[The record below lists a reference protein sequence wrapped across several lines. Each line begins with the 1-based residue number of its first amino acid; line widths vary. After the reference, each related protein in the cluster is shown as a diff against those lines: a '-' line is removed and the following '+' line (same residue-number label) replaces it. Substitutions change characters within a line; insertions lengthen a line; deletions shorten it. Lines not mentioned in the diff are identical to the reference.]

1 LSPLNLQV
9 YRRKTAGSSAGDPSI
24 DPANWQRAFNEAFS
38 AVDVLTISAD
48 LALTA
53 VIRNVLRVA
62 STVKNSSIKLPSANS
77 LSNTNG
83 TYLIKNTGALPLP
96 VRDNA
101 GTLLAVLPGGGASGI
116 FACED
121 FSTAAGTW
129 LVIAPENMAAIAT
142 GAATV
147 WALAS
152 CSWCYISSIP
162 GAADKA
168 LVAWI
173 SGGAMYAAIATR
185 SGSGAVSIGTAANI
199 GNCDSLPGAMCV
211 AMSSAAAFATL
222 PYNAATSQTLVAL
235 TLNTANNTVAV
246 ASTKVISGTYGLPVT
261 WVDPQP
267 QVLDATRAAWIY
279 GIGNNATMILLVAQ
293 HNGGAAPTF
302 SKPISVGWRGRSPRR
317 VSATWVTET

>member
-185 SGSGAVSIGTAANI
+185 SGSGAVSIGCGQYWQLRQSARRNVRSDVFGGCLRYAPIQRRYLADARRVDAQYCEQYGGGCLYQGHLRNLWLACNV
-199 GNCDSLPGAMCV
+199 GR
-211 AMSSAAAFATL
+211 SAAAGARC
-222 PYNAATSQTLVAL
+222 
-235 TLNTANNTVAV
+235 
-246 ASTKVISGTYGLPVT
+246 
-261 WVDPQP
+261 
-267 QVLDATRAAWIY
+267 DACSMDLWYR
-279 GIGNNATMILLVAQ
+279 Q
-293 HNGGAAPTF
+293 
-302 SKPISVGWRGRSPRR
+302 
-317 VSATWVTET
+317 